1 MKIAMLGLGLMGS
14 ALAKALLGA
23 GHEVVVWNRSA
34 ARAEP
39 LRAAGASVAARAPE
53 AARDASIVIVCITDY
68 AATHLALEE
77 VPLQGKLL
85 VQLSTGTPQEA
96 RATERWARSR
106 GADYLDGAIM
116 AVPRQIGKP
125 ESTVLV
131 AGPLAAYERGA
142 EALRSLAGTLM
153 HVGTDAGAASALDF
167 AFLSYF
173 FGGLMGFY
181 HGARICEAEG
191 LSVEL
196 YGQMLLGSATAFGAM
211 VASDATNIQAGNYAA
226 EDATLDICAR
236 SLDLIVRHAN
246 EARLDPQVPQALA
259 TFFDRGRAAGLGQE
273 GPAALVKLLRGTK
286 AS

>member
-1 MKIAMLGLGLMGS
+1 MGS

-23 GHEVVVWNRSA
+23 GHDVVVWNRST

-39 LRAAGASVAARAPE
+39 LRVAGASVATRASE
-53 AARDASIVIVCITDY
+53 AAREASIVVVCVTDY
-68 AATHLALEE
+68 AATHLALED

-96 RATERWARSR
+96 RTTERWARTR

-125 ESTVLV
+125 ESTILL

-142 EALRSLAGTLM
+142 DALRSLAGTLL
-153 HVGTDAGAASALDF
+153 HVGSDAGAASALDF

-181 HGARICEAEG
+181 HGARICEVEG
-191 LSVEL
+191 LSVEH
-196 YGQMLLGSATAFGAM
+196 YGQLLLGSASALGAM
-211 VASDATNIQAGNYAA
+211 VASDATNIEAGNYAA
-226 EDATLDICAR
+226 DDATLDICAR
-236 SLDLIVRHAN
+236 SLDLIVRHAD
-246 EARLDPQVPQALA
+246 EAGLDRQVPQALA
-259 TFFDRGRAAGLGQE
+259 TFFDRGRAAGFGGE
-273 GPAALVKLLRGTK
+273 GPAALVKVLR